1 VHDLLSEMRQEQATG
16 GPLSPAGAHFRKVS
30 ASYGPGRFHC
40 YDLGGLPRTNND
52 LEQYFGSAR
61 YQQRRASGR
70 VHPTAATGGRG
81 AVRVLAATA
90 ARLQPG
96 GEYQLRHLKSGL
108 PSY

>member
-1 VHDLLSEMRQEQATG
+1 
-16 GPLSPAGAHFRKVS
+16 FRKVS

-70 VHPTAATGGRG
+70 VHATAATGGRG
-81 AVRVLAATA
+81 PSVCSRPPPPASSPAASTSCGT
-90 ARLQPG
+90 RL
-96 GEYQLRHLKSGL
+96 
-108 PSY
+108 